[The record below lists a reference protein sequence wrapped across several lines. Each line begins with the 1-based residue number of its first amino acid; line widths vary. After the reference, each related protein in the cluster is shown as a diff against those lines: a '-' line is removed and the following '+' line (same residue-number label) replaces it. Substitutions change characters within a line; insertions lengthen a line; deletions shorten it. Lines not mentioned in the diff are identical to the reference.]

1 MSDAKVAQ
9 RQPNLLWDWVEI
21 YRSSPPKAEV
31 IGSISVEHATING
44 NVLLQ
49 PSFVKVTHCH
59 CT

>member
-31 IGSISVEHATING
+31 IGSISVEHATIG
-44 NVLLQ
+44 ENVLL
-49 PSFVKVTHCH
+49 
-59 CT
+59 